1 MTNGKDNVPRTTLPT
16 KRVDLDEH
24 AGNTLDVA
32 IQVVNRY
39 LDDLEDAGELI
50 SKDVLGE
57 DHDAICSLRELGR
70 RIEAIR

>member
-1 MTNGKDNVPRTTLPT
+1 MSNDNIPRTTIPP
-16 KRVDLDEH
+16 KRVDLDAN

-32 IQVVNRY
+32 IQVVNRF

-57 DHDAICSLRELGR
+57 DHDAIGSLRELSR
-70 RIEAIR
+70 RIEAMR